1 MPKQI
6 SVSDQ
11 NYRRLQALARPLEDS
26 VDSLLGRL
34 LDRVEEIGIQSHETV
49 VFSGYRRASDL
60 LTTHGRI
67 PSGLQL
73 QAKYKGTLFSAE
85 IASGAVVFNGQPYP
99 SLSSAAIAALHSAG
113 STRPTENGWRF
124 WQYFDP
130 GKNTWFS
137 AEELKQS
144 TVTEQ
149 LREIIETH
157 ADAEAL

>member
-6 SVSDQ
+6 SISDQ

-34 LDRVEEIGIQSHETV
+34 LDSVERKGVQSLEAVAASAYNRT
-49 VFSGYRRASDL
+49 SDL
-60 LTTHGRI
+60 MTTHGRI
-67 PSGLQL
+67 PSGLEL

-99 SLSSAAIAALHSAG
+99 SLSSAAIAALHSVG

-130 GKNTWFS
+130 GKNAWFC
-137 AEELKQS
+137 AEKLKQS
-144 TVTEQ
+144 NVTEQ
-149 LREIIETH
+149 LREIVETN
-157 ADAEAL
+157 ADAEGL